1 MGTSRPPRRH
11 HVVPRFYLEGFAK
24 NRLLRVVDL
33 PGDNRF
39 TQRVTSAT
47 VENDYYTVESHPEG
61 GDVFEW
67 ALGRIE
73 AEASQVFRQVT
84 RENVWPLHPVYRETL
99 ATFITLQL
107 LRGPSQREQLKQT
120 ALAVAQLI
128 IDASGPDGLQ
138 RLAAAHGED
147 LSATEAKKTWE
158 QLSADGAL
166 DITISAAT
174 HIGHLGYLLPRLVK
188 YIQGRPWAL
197 IEFERRG
204 LITSDAPV
212 CPVPDPQMPPHMRM
226 GLQTAR
232 GLTFPLDRRH
242 ALLMS
247 SPEPFIRGGVG
258 VEEVTT
264 GAWDLARP
272 GTTKDERAINLS
284 TALSARKRLYHHPDD
299 EEYVPSILPEPVDS
313 HLSAKDIYKQ
323 CGEDYPDDPED
334 WPDS

>member
-24 NRLLRVVDL
+24 ARLLRVVDL

-39 TQRVTSAT
+39 TQSVTSAT

-61 GDVFEW
+61 GDVFER

-84 RENVWPLHPVYRETL
+84 QENMWPLHPVDRETL

-107 LRGPSQREQLKQT
+107 LRGPAQREQLKQT
-120 ALAVAQLI
+120 ALAVARLI
-128 IDASGPDGLQ
+128 ISASGPHGLQ

-147 LSATEAKKTWE
+147 LSAAEAKKTWE

-166 DITISAAT
+166 DVTISAAT
-174 HIGHLGYLLPRLVK
+174 HIGHLGYLLPRLLK
-188 YIQGRPWAL
+188 YIHGRPWAL
-197 IEFERRG
+197 VRFERRG

-212 CPVPDPQMPPHMRM
+212 YMIPDPKMPPHMRM

-232 GLTFPLDRRH
+232 GLAFPVDRRH
-242 ALLMS
+242 ALLLS
-247 SPEPFIRGGVG
+247 SPEPFIRGGVS
-258 VEEVTT
+258 VEEVMT

-272 GTTKDERAINLS
+272 GTTKDERAVNLS
-284 TALSARKRLYHHPDD
+284 TALNARKRLYHHPDD
-299 EEYVPSILPEPVDS
+299 EQYVPSILPEPVDS
-313 HLSAKDIYKQ
+313 HLSAEDIYAQ
-323 CGEDYPDDPED
+323 HGEDYPGDPED